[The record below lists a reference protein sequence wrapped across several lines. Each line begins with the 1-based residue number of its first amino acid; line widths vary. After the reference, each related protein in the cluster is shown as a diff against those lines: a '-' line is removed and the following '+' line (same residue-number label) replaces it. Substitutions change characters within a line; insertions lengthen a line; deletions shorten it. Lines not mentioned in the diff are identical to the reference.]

1 MVLDNLAESL
11 RSTLRKIANA
21 QHIDKNL
28 IKEVVREIQRA
39 LLQAD
44 VNVQMVL
51 GLTKEI
57 ERRALE
63 EKPPA
68 GRNSR
73 DHVVSIV
80 YEELVKILGET
91 RDVPIKKQRIMLVG
105 LYGQGKTTTC
115 GKLSR
120 YFQKRGLKTALIASD
135 VHRPAAYDQLQ
146 QIAAKVKVPIFGNP
160 KEKSAVK
167 IVKEG
172 LEQFKDFDVIIIDT
186 SGRHGLE
193 PDLIQEMKD
202 IAKIAKPEHKLLV
215 MDATVGQQ
223 GGPQAKAF
231 HDAVDITGV
240 VITKLDGT
248 AKGGGALSAVG
259 VTKAPVVFIGTGEH
273 LDDLEKFDP
282 NRFIS
287 RLLGMGDIKA
297 LLERAEGVI
306 DEASAEETA
315 RRLLSG
321 KFTLRDMY
329 DQMEAL
335 GKMGTLSKLWEMMP
349 WVPKNIDQ
357 QRMQGTQD
365 LLKKFRVIMQSMTDE
380 EMDNPSII
388 KFSRLKRIARGAG
401 VEQHDVK
408 ELLKYHKTA
417 KKQIK
422 DMTTDRKK
430 RKMLE
435 KMMSQGNMPMGPQ

>member
-11 RSTLRKIANA
+11 RSVLRKIANA
-21 QHIDKNL
+21 SHIDKDL

-44 VNVQMVL
+44 INVKLVL
-51 GLTKEI
+51 ALTKEI

-80 YEELVKILGET
+80 YEELVKILGKSK
-91 RDVPIKKQRIMLVG
+91 DIQLKKQRIMLVG

-115 GKLSR
+115 GKLAR
-120 YFQKRGLKTALIASD
+120 YFKKRGLKTALIASD
-135 VHRPAAYDQLQ
+135 VHRPAAYDQLS
-146 QIAAKVKVPIFGNP
+146 QIATKVNVPIYGNP
-160 KEKSAVK
+160 KEKVATR
-167 IVKEG
+167 IVKDG

-193 PDLIQEMKD
+193 PDLIEEMKD
-202 IAKIAKPEHKLLV
+202 IAKTAKPDEKLLV

-223 GGPQAKAF
+223 GGPQARAF
-231 HDAVDITGV
+231 HEAVDVTGV
-240 VITKLDGT
+240 IITKLDGT
-248 AKGGGALSAVG
+248 AKGGGALSAVQT
-259 VTKAPVVFIGTGEH
+259 TKAPVVFIGTGEH

-282 NRFIS
+282 DRFIS

-297 LLERAEGVI
+297 LLEKAEGVM
-306 DEASAEETA
+306 AEEDAEKLA
-315 RRLLSG
+315 RKMLAG
-321 KFTLRDMY
+321 KFSLKDMLT
-329 DQMEAL
+329 QMEAMS
-335 GKMGTLSKLWEMMP
+335 KMGPLAKLWEMLP
-349 WVPKNIDQ
+349 GVPKNIDKAQ
-357 QRMQGTQD
+357 MEKTQE
-365 LLKKFRVIMQSMTDE
+365 LMTQFRVIMQSMTE
-380 EMDNPSII
+380 EELENPPII

-401 VEQHDVK
+401 VEMKDVK
-408 ELLKYHKTA
+408 NLLNYHKRA

-422 DMTTDRKK
+422 SITSDRQQK
-430 RKMLE
+430 RQLM
-435 KMMSQGNMPMGPQ
+435 KMMQEGNFGPQ

>member
-21 QHIDKNL
+21 THVDKNL
-28 IKEVVREIQRA
+28 IKEVVKEIQRA

-44 VNVQMVL
+44 VNVKLVL
-51 GLTKEI
+51 ALTKEI

-63 EKPPA
+63 EQPPS

-73 DHVVSIV
+73 DHVISIV
-80 YEELVKILGET
+80 YEELVKILGASK
-91 RDVPIKKQRIMLVG
+91 DVPLKKQRIMLVG

-115 GKLSR
+115 GKLAR

-135 VHRPAAYDQLQ
+135 VHRPAAYDQLS
-146 QIAAKVKVPIFGNP
+146 QIATKVKVPIFGNP
-160 KEKSAVK
+160 KEKSATK
-167 IVKEG
+167 IVREG

-193 PDLIQEMKD
+193 PELIEEMKD
-202 IAKIAKPEHKLLV
+202 IAKVSKPDHKLLV
-215 MDATVGQQ
+215 MDATIGQQ

-231 HDAVDITGV
+231 HDAVDVTGV
-240 VITKLDGT
+240 IITKLDGT
-248 AKGGGALSAVG
+248 AKGGGALSAVQT
-259 VTKAPVVFIGTGEH
+259 TKAPVVFIGTGEH
-273 LDDLEKFDP
+273 IDDLEKFDP
-282 NRFIS
+282 DRFIS

-297 LLERAEGVI
+297 LLERAEGVM
-306 DEASAEETA
+306 DEATAEETA

-329 DQMEAL
+329 QQMDAI

-357 QRMQGTQD
+357 ERMQITQD
-365 LLKKFRVIMQSMTDE
+365 LLGRFRVIMQSMTDE
-380 EMDNPSII
+380 EMDNPNII

-401 VEQHDVK
+401 VDMKDVK
-408 ELLKYHKTA
+408 ELLKYHKNA

-430 RKMLE
+430 RKMLM
-435 KMMSQGNMPMGPQ
+435 KMMENGGNFGPQ

>member
-21 QHIDKNL
+21 THVDKNL
-28 IKEVVREIQRA
+28 IKEVVKEIQRA

-44 VNVQMVL
+44 VNVKLVL
-51 GLTKEI
+51 ALTKEI

-63 EKPPA
+63 ETPPS

-73 DHVVSIV
+73 DHVISIV
-80 YEELVKILGET
+80 YEELVKILGASK
-91 RDVPIKKQRIMLVG
+91 DVPLKKQRIMLVG

-115 GKLSR
+115 GKLAR

-135 VHRPAAYDQLQ
+135 VHRPAAYDQLS
-146 QIAAKVKVPIFGNP
+146 QIATKVKVPIFGDP
-160 KEKSAVK
+160 KEKSATK
-167 IVKEG
+167 IVREG

-193 PDLIQEMKD
+193 PDLIEEMKD
-202 IAKIAKPEHKLLV
+202 IAKVSKPDHKLLV
-215 MDATVGQQ
+215 MDATIGQQ

-248 AKGGGALSAVG
+248 AKGGGALSAVQT
-259 VTKAPVVFIGTGEH
+259 TKAPVVFIGTGEH

-282 NRFIS
+282 DRFIS

-297 LLERAEGVI
+297 LLERAEGVL
-306 DEASAEETA
+306 DEATAEETA

-321 KFTLRDMY
+321 KFTLRDMFQ
-329 DQMEAL
+329 QMEAI

-357 QRMQGTQD
+357 ERMQITQD
-365 LLKKFRVIMQSMTDE
+365 LLGRFRVIMQSMTDE
-380 EMDNPSII
+380 EMDNPNII

-401 VEQHDVK
+401 VDMKDVK
-408 ELLKYHKTA
+408 ELLKYHKNA

-430 RKMLE
+430 RKMLM
-435 KMMSQGNMPMGPQ
+435 KMMEDGGNFGPQ

>member
-21 QHIDKNL
+21 THVDKNL
-28 IKEVVREIQRA
+28 IKEVVKEIQRA

-44 VNVQMVL
+44 VNVKLVL
-51 GLTKEI
+51 ALTKEI

-63 EKPPA
+63 ETPPS

-73 DHVVSIV
+73 DHVISIV
-80 YEELVKILGET
+80 YEELVKILGASK
-91 RDVPIKKQRIMLVG
+91 DVPLKKQRIMLVG

-115 GKLSR
+115 GKLAR

-135 VHRPAAYDQLQ
+135 VHRPAAYDQLS
-146 QIAAKVKVPIFGNP
+146 QIATKVKVPIFGDP
-160 KEKSAVK
+160 KEKSATK
-167 IVKEG
+167 IVREG

-202 IAKIAKPEHKLLV
+202 IAKVSKPDHKLLV
-215 MDATVGQQ
+215 MDATIGQQ

-248 AKGGGALSAVG
+248 AKGGGALSAVQT
-259 VTKAPVVFIGTGEH
+259 TKAPVVFIGTGEH

-282 NRFIS
+282 DRFIS

-297 LLERAEGVI
+297 LLERAEGVL
-306 DEASAEETA
+306 DEATAEETA

-321 KFTLRDMY
+321 KFTLRDMFQ
-329 DQMEAL
+329 QMEAI

-357 QRMQGTQD
+357 ERMQITQD
-365 LLKKFRVIMQSMTDE
+365 LLGRFRVIMQSMTDE
-380 EMDNPSII
+380 EMDNPNII

-401 VEQHDVK
+401 VDMKDVK
-408 ELLKYHKTA
+408 ELLKYHKNA

-430 RKMLE
+430 RKMLM
-435 KMMSQGNMPMGPQ
+435 KMMEDGGNFGPQ